1 MFKNKNGE
9 SVMNTI
15 VKARMF
21 VNKEKDQA
29 KYFTNF
35 NKQDLNLYL
44 KLKCE
49 KKFGILFTQKN
60 WEKLQNF
67 KWKMQYRRISN
78 DK

>member
-1 MFKNKNGE
+1 MSIRAKQQKVYWN
-9 SVMNTI
+9 I
-15 VKARMF
+15 VQARMF
-21 VNKEKDQA
+21 MNKEKDQA

-60 WEKLQNF
+60 WEKIYEILV
-67 KWKMQYRRISN
+67 
-78 DK
+78 